1 MACGTLVL
9 QPGIKPVP
17 SALEDGVLT
26 AGPLRKSLS
35 VPFLISHI
43 GDHWNLVGK

>member
-17 SALEDGVLT
+17 TASEDGVLT
-26 AGPLRKSLS
+26 AGPLLKQILWIK
-35 VPFLISHI
+35 PGYIKILQLIETI
-43 GDHWNLVGK
+43 